1 VRTLEHAG
9 VPVTFREVVS
19 PTGHDSFLLPVPE
32 YHAIVAAFLGA
43 PQCVLTSCSS
53 PTWSRRGRACSISA
67 AARRPARPPASK
79 ACRGTGVEIDQ
90 TAFLASVTRG
100 VAVLSLDI
108 DTDTDAFADDSYDVV
123 VLSQTLQ
130 ATRRPRHVMAEIG
143 RIAPRSIVSVPN
155 FAYWRHRS
163 ELLLA
168 GRMPVSA
175 ELPYPW
181 YQTPNIHLST
191 LPDTEALVAE
201 VGMAVRARLLLDER
215 HRPLRHQSAGQQPGA
230 RPVRSTRWAARVSAP
245 A

>member
-1 VRTLEHAG
+1 MRPDLQIVADLVPAGARVLDLGCGNGDLLEH
-9 VPVTFREVVS
+9 
-19 PTGHDSFLLPVPE
+19 
-32 YHAIVAAFLGA
+32 
-43 PQCVLTSCSS
+43 LT
-53 PTWSRRGRACSISA
+53 A
-67 AARRPARPPASK
+67 K
-79 ACRGTGVEIDQ
+79 ACRGTGVEIDG

-123 VLSQTLQ
+123 VLSHTLQ

-163 ELLLA
+163 ELLLS

-191 LPDTEALVAE
+191 LPDTEALVDE
-201 VGMAVRARLLLDER
+201 VGLRVERRLLLDER
-215 HRPLRHQSAGQQPGA
+215 HGLLRNQSLASNL
-230 RPVRSTRWAARVSAP
+230 RAARAVYVLGRRGSP